1 MKNIIELTN
10 RGWIEIDYNKS
21 WKNQIK
27 KGDLVISTQMYMFD
41 GYDDTCRVNIT
52 NLESIDETKF
62 QVIATDGYCIHCMP
76 DEDDKE
82 DEGWFEPEG
91 RIFVKKREIKYI
103 TIEIPDFMF
112 DKAKQL
118 VGARKIKEK

>member
-1 MKNIIELTN
+1 MKNISELTD

-27 KGDLVISTQMYMFD
+27 KGDFVISTQMYMFD
-41 GYDDTCRVNIT
+41 GYNETSKINIKK
-52 NLESIDETKF
+52 LEELDETKF
-62 QVIATDGYCIHCMP
+62 QIINTDGYCLQVIP
-76 DEDDKE
+76 DEDDL
-82 DEGWFEPEG
+82 DDTGWFEPEG
-91 RIFVKKREIKYI
+91 RIFVKKKEIKYI